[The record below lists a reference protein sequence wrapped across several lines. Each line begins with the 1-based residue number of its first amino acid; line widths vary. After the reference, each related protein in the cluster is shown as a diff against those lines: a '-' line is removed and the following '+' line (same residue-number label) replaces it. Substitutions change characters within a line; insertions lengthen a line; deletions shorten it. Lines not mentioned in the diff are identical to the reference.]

1 MNNQMKMGAIAL
13 TLATLMAGCAPVP
26 NANTQ
31 AGATTGGD
39 YAPYNSNTYGTTTG
53 GTDYGY
59 GTTTAPP
66 ANTGTTSNASYYDY
80 GAGSASTGSGT
91 AGYGTGSTGSYYDYT
106 APGSSSSGGGYSN
119 SAGGSFAV
127 QVVAS
132 PNRGTADAMRSQMQ
146 SAGFNAVV
154 DQVGGYYKVRI
165 PFSSES
171 EAKSNLSRIRSSVPD
186 AFCTVR

>member
-1 MNNQMKMGAIAL
+1 MNNQMKLSAIAL

-26 NANTQ
+26 EANTQ

-39 YAPYNSNTYGTTTG
+39 YANSYGTTATT

-59 GTTTAPP
+59 GTTTAP
-66 ANTGTTSNASYYDY
+66 ATNTGTTSNASYYDY
-80 GAGSASTGSGT
+80 GAGTASTGSAAYGGATTT
-91 AGYGTGSTGSYYDYT
+91 ASTGSYYDYT

-119 SAGGSFAV
+119 SAGGAYAV

-171 EAKSNLSRIRSSVPD
+171 EAKANLSRVRSSVPD
-186 AFCTVR
+186 AFYTVR

>member
-1 MNNQMKMGAIAL
+1 MNNQIKMGAIAL

-26 NANTQ
+26 GANTQ

-39 YAPYNSNTYGTTTG
+39 YAPYNSNTYGTTTTG

-59 GTTTAPP
+59 GTTSAPA
-66 ANTGTTSNASYYDY
+66 ANTGTTSNTSYFDY
-80 GAGSASTGSGT
+80 GAGTASTGGGT
-91 AGYGTGSTGSYYDYT
+91 TGGSTGGYYDYT
-106 APGSSSSGGGYSN
+106 APGGSSSGGGYSN
-119 SAGGSFAV
+119 SAGGSYAV

-132 PNRGTADAMRSQMQ
+132 SSRGTADAMRSQMQ

-165 PFSSES
+165 PFKSES
-171 EAKSNLSRIRSSVPD
+171 EAKANLSRVRSSVPD
-186 AFCTVR
+186 AFYTVR

>member
-1 MNNQMKMGAIAL
+1 MNNQMKLSAIAL
-13 TLATLMAGCAPVP
+13 TLATLMAGCTPVP
-26 NANTQ
+26 GANTQ

-39 YAPYNSNTYGTTTG
+39 YAPYNNNSYGTTTAS
-53 GTDYGY
+53 TDYGY
-59 GTTTAPP
+59 GAAVPATT
-66 ANTGTTSNASYYDY
+66 NTGTTANTSYYDY
-80 GAGSASTGSGT
+80 GAGTASTGSAYGSGT
-91 AGYGTGSTGSYYDYT
+91 TTASTGS
-106 APGSSSSGGGYSN
+106 YSN
-119 SAGGSFAV
+119 SAGGSYAV

-171 EAKSNLSRIRSSVPD
+171 EAKANLSRVRSSVPD
-186 AFCTVR
+186 AFYTVR